1 MLTQGNVPKAVMH
14 ADVGHGL
21 RSLMRDD
28 YDKRCFFYTIADET
42 SEAGY
47 FSDVVHHEA
56 GSFNWAFQEMWTY
69 FHKKFPQ
76 YTMDD
81 MKRHWKQSR
90 SHVLEVYCS
99 EQSQLTRQGEA
110 LGMITFHFGLK
121 HGDLAMFPGRCR
133 LYESGKSDLNIY
145 MDFPEIRFMEQLEQ
159 AQRHEVHQMC
169 PADRS

>member
-1 MLTQGNVPKAVMH
+1 
-14 ADVGHGL
+14 
-21 RSLMRDD
+21 MRDD
-28 YDKRCFFYTIADET
+28 HGKHCLHTIPDEIID
-42 SEAGY
+42 AGY
-47 FSDVVHHEA
+47 FSDLVHQEA
-56 GSFNWAFQEMWTY
+56 GSFNWAYQEMWTY
-69 FHKKFPQ
+69 FHKKFTQ

-121 HGDLAMFPGRCR
+121 HFGLKHGDLATFSGRCQ

-145 MDFPEIRFMEQLEQ
+145 MDFPVMRSMEQFEQ